1 MALERKRLEWREN
14 WLTELTEAE
23 HMQIAAFSFSQLD
36 WRNIK
41 EQDRNKTI

>member
-14 WLTELTEAE
+14 WLTELKEAK
-23 HMQIAAFSFSQLD
+23 HMQIAASSFSQLD

-41 EQDRNKTI
+41 E